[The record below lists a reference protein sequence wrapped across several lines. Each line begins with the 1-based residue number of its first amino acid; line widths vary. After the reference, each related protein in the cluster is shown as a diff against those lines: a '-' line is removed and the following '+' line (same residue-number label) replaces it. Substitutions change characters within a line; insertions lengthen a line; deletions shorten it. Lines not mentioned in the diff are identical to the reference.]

1 MKKLYRNR
9 KWIYLS
15 ILSFVLI
22 ASCAKIDDYKKFVEE
37 GEISYTGKIDS
48 VKVYSGDGRVF
59 IQGLFRSDPKVASCK
74 IYWNSLKDSVEVPVI
89 KTGGVDTLKQFI
101 QLPENLY
108 NFQIYTYD
116 ALGNKSVP
124 VYATGRSYG
133 ASYKA
138 SLTNRLILSAIIDAN
153 NDVIINWRNIDKTL
167 GAFATEV
174 VYTDNTNMEQRV
186 TMDIDATTLLLK
198 DYKSGAPFTYRTL
211 YLPDTLSIDTFYTA
225 YQTYQN
231 FMYDKTSWKVIDFS
245 SNHGGNDNKVQ
256 NFIDGTAATRWH
268 TLVGQGYPHFAV
280 VDMQGKKTIT
290 SFGLQITTFEHP
302 EGDSRAPDTFQM
314 LVSDDNVT
322 WVDLGTFN
330 LNRFLNSEQLYNLST
345 PVSARYFKFIG
356 VTGPENNMVLG
367 EINIYG
373 Y

>member
-1 MKKLYRNR
+1 M
-9 KWIYLS
+9 YLS
-15 ILSFVLI
+15 ILSFILI
-22 ASCAKIDDYKKFVEE
+22 ASCAKIDDYKKFVEG

-48 VKVYSGDGRVF
+48 VKVYPGDGRVL
-59 IQGLFRSDPKVASCK
+59 IQGLFRSDPKVTSCR
-74 IYWNSLKDSVEVPVI
+74 IYWNGLKDSLEVPVTR
-89 KTGGVDTLKQFI
+89 TGGTDTVKQFI

-133 ASYKA
+133 DAYKT
-138 SLTNRLILSAIIDAN
+138 SLSNRLVLSAVINAN
-153 NDVIINWRNIDKTL
+153 NDVTINWRNIDKTL
-167 GAFATEV
+167 GAFATEIT
-174 VYTDNTNMEQRV
+174 YTDNSNNEQRV
-186 TMDIDATTLLLK
+186 TTSVNTTTSLLK
-198 DYKSGAPFTYRTL
+198 DCKTGAPLKYRTL
-211 YLPDTLSIDTFYTA
+211 YLPDTLAIDTFYTA
-225 YQTYQN
+225 YRSYQN
-231 FMYDKTSWKVIDFS
+231 FMFDKTNWKVVDFS
-245 SNHGGNDNKVQ
+245 SNHGGNDNRVE

-268 TLVGQGYPHFAV
+268 TLVGRTYPHFAV

-290 SFGLQITTFEHP
+290 GFGLQITTYEKP
-302 EGDSRAPDTFQM
+302 DGDNRAPDTFQM

-322 WVDLGTFN
+322 WSNLGTFN
-330 LNRFLNSEQLYNLST
+330 FNRFLNAEQLYNLGAPIT
-345 PVSARYFKFIG
+345 ARYFKFIG